1 MRTSKIYWLIAVGLL
16 LISSLGAGI
25 YLVRQGQ
32 ETRRGATHGD
42 IAESCPCGG
51 WHEGKC
57 DQNSCNDNPNCC
69 GTCMSGLTFCS
80 TLGRCQNPSE
90 NCPGGSD
97 CNPSQDCEFDCSG
110 RKAEYDCNDDCS
122 ASARS
127 LDICRGT
134 KTNGNCQKCDDCS
147 GGDSCD
153 LPCHCCEGK
162 PSEDECWTECYEKG
176 PGYDPQAED
185 YPNAPYWDGTYR
197 CRNTQQDVLVDGQHV
212 WNCTW
217 EDGQDWE
224 ECQPSPTATP
234 TSTATPTMTP
244 TPTATLTPTITPT
257 LTPSP
262 TPTPTNTP
270 TYDCRCTQAAIYDKD
285 WTPIVDQSGLL
296 VEPLLV
302 YDQEVYLVANGETNH
317 PDGMAKARFKV
328 NDGTWIETEQSN
340 EYGFYLLYDEFD
352 EFTNYVVEAEV
363 CPQFGWK

>member
-176 PGYDPQAED
+176 PGYESPQI
-185 YPNAPYWDGTYR
+185 
-197 CRNTQQDVLVDGQHV
+197 QS
-212 WNCTW
+212 
-217 EDGQDWE
+217 
-224 ECQPSPTATP
+224 QP
-234 TSTATPTMTP
+234 
-244 TPTATLTPTITPT
+244 
-257 LTPSP
+257 
-262 TPTPTNTP
+262 
-270 TYDCRCTQAAIYDKD
+270 
-285 WTPIVDQSGLL
+285 
-296 VEPLLV
+296 
-302 YDQEVYLVANGETNH
+302 
-317 PDGMAKARFKV
+317 
-328 NDGTWIETEQSN
+328 
-340 EYGFYLLYDEFD
+340 
-352 EFTNYVVEAEV
+352 
-363 CPQFGWK
+363 